1 MTHRIPTSTIL
12 LAAALGA
19 QTIDRTKPPE
29 TPPLA
34 AYKMPPVAESALANG
49 LRVVMVE
56 DRRFPLVT
64 LRLAFS
70 AGAKFDPAGTSGLA
84 ETVAALLREGTP
96 KRTSRQIAEELASL
110 GASLNTT
117 VSPDNLVIGASVLAE
132 NAPKLLDLVADL
144 ARNASFPEDE
154 ITLRKQNREQEL
166 IDARSRADTLA
177 EEKFAAL
184 VYGSHPYG
192 RILPTAESIAR
203 IGRAALVSYRDRML
217 VPNNAVL
224 ILIGALPPRDEALKL
239 AASKFGDWARKP
251 LPAPPAAR
259 FPEPKRTLVLVDR
272 PGSVQADI
280 RAGQIA
286 VTRTHPDYFPLVVGN
301 SILGGGASSRIF
313 LNIREVK
320 GFAYDAHSELQPNK
334 DASLFAA
341 VTQVRNEVVGDAMEA
356 LLGELEGM
364 GQAHVKAQELSE
376 VKNYLNGTF
385 VIRMETQNGLANQLS
400 MTRTMG
406 LAESYLE
413 MYVTR
418 IRSVEP
424 DQIQNAAKK
433 YFAPGAA
440 TIVVV
445 GDAQKLA
452 KPLEKFGSVIVEKAK
467 P

>member
-184 VYGSHPYG
+184 VYGAHPYG

-224 ILIGALPPRDEALKL
+224 ILIGALPPRAQAHAGAGGSPRLGAGRHPRRPDRGDAH
-239 AASKFGDWARKP
+239 ASGL
-251 LPAPPAAR
+251 LPA
-259 FPEPKRTLVLVDR
+259 
-272 PGSVQADI
+272 
-280 RAGQIA
+280 
-286 VTRTHPDYFPLVVGN
+286 
-301 SILGGGASSRIF
+301 GGGQQHSGRRRF
-313 LNIREVK
+313 
-320 GFAYDAHSELQPNK
+320 FADLFEHPRSE
-334 DASLFAA
+334 
-341 VTQVRNEVVGDAMEA
+341 
-356 LLGELEGM
+356 
-364 GQAHVKAQELSE
+364 
-376 VKNYLNGTF
+376 
-385 VIRMETQNGLANQLS
+385 GLCL
-400 MTRTMG
+400 
-406 LAESYLE
+406 
-413 MYVTR
+413 
-418 IRSVEP
+418 
-424 DQIQNAAKK
+424 
-433 YFAPGAA
+433 
-440 TIVVV
+440 
-445 GDAQKLA
+445 
-452 KPLEKFGSVIVEKAK
+452 
-467 P
+467 